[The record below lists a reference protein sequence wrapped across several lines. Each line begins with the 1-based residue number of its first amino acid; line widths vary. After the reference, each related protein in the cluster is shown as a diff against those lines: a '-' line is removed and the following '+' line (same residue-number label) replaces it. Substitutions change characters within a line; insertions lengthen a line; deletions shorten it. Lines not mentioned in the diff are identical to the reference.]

1 MTSTAA
7 AMNRTDTTSLWIK
20 VCGMRTRDA
29 IEAAVSAG
37 AQAVGFVFY
46 EASPRHVSIAQAVA
60 LQAAVPADVER
71 VAVFL
76 GPSQDLVDTVIE
88 QLQPDC
94 VQMEAHD
101 LAQLTIPPTQRVLPV
116 FRSGAA
122 LAQAGDV
129 PQRFLLESARSGMG
143 EKSDWSLAA
152 RLSRQAHLVL
162 AGGLDATN
170 VAEAI
175 STVRPYGID
184 VSSGVESSRG
194 VKSPALITAF
204 VRAARAAEAR
214 RAI

>member
-1 MTSTAA
+1 
-7 AMNRTDTTSLWIK
+7 MNHADATPLWIK
-20 VCGMRTRDA
+20 VCGMRTPDA

-37 AQAVGFVFY
+37 VQAVGFVFH
-46 EASPRHVSIAQAVA
+46 EPSPRHVSIAEAMA
-60 LQAAVPADVER
+60 LQPAVPAGVER

-76 GPSQDLVDTVIE
+76 APTQDLVDAVIE
-88 QLQPDC
+88 QLQPDR
-94 VQMEAHD
+94 VQMDAHD
-101 LAQLTIPPTQRVLPV
+101 LAQLTIPLTQRVLAV
-116 FRSGAA
+116 FRSGESF
-122 LAQAGDV
+122 AQAGDL

-143 EKSDWSLAA
+143 EKADWSLAA
-152 RLSRQAHLVL
+152 GLSRRAQLVL

-194 VKSPALITAF
+194 VKSPSLITEF
-204 VRAARAAEAR
+204 IRAARAAEAR